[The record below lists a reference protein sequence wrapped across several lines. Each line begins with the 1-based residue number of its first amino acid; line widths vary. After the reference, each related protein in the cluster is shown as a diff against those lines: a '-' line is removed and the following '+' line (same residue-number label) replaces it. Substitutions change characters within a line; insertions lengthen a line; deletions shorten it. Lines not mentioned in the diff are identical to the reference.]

1 MPLSSR
7 SFAVVLAL
15 VSTTLPFH
23 AQTNIE
29 TPDIPPTFTAPK
41 IDYDYI
47 KRVEMVPMRDGVK
60 LYTVIVI
67 PKGATHAPILLTRT
81 PYNAAGRTARTE
93 SPHMLDEMPQ
103 GDDVFVK
110 AGYIRVFQDV
120 RGKYGSEGA
129 YLMTPPPTG
138 PLNPNGPND
147 TTDAYDTIDWLV
159 KNVHESNGKVGML
172 GSSYEGFNA

>member
-1 MPLSSR
+1 MSNPCFIYTAANQEFCCANRPWPNCRPSCYQAQGQWMPLSSR

-41 IDYDYI
+41 IDYDYV

-81 PYNAAGRTARTE
+81 PYNAAGRT
-93 SPHMLDEMPQ
+93 
-103 GDDVFVK
+103 
-110 AGYIRVFQDV
+110 
-120 RGKYGSEGA
+120 
-129 YLMTPPPTG
+129 
-138 PLNPNGPND
+138 
-147 TTDAYDTIDWLV
+147 
-159 KNVHESNGKVGML
+159 
-172 GSSYEGFNA
+172 